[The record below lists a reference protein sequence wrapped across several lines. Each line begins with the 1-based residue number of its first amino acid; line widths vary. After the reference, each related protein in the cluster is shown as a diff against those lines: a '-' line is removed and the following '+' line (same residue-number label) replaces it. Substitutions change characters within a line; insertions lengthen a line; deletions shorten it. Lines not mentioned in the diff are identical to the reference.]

1 MIGALVFD
9 FDGLILDTETS
20 GYEAWRKIY
29 AEHDQVLPRDR
40 WLKRIGTDGSGFD
53 PMAELRARV
62 GEDLDEERVRSR
74 RMAFH
79 RAHIA
84 GLEQMPG
91 VRGCLEYARA
101 QSIGTGIA
109 SSSPGSW
116 VNGHL
121 ERLGLRHFFDE
132 VVTVEHVDA
141 AKPAPD
147 LYLRATE
154 RLGVDPGD
162 AIAVEDS
169 PNGVQ
174 SAKAAGLYCVAVPG
188 PMTRTLSF
196 ADADAVLPS
205 LDARP
210 VDEWIARA
218 ARSRA
223 ARRGTGR
230 RARYEGRGTA

>member
-1 MIGALVFD
+1 MIRALVFD

-20 GYEAWRKIY
+20 VYEAWRTVY
-29 AEHDQVLPRDR
+29 EEHDQVLPKDR
-40 WLKRIGTDGSGFD
+40 WLTRIGTDGSAFD
-53 PMAELRARV
+53 PLVDLRARV
-62 GEDLDEERVRSR
+62 GKVLDTERIRRR

-84 GLEQMPG
+84 RLDQMPG
-91 VRGCLEYARA
+91 VRACLEHARA
-101 QSIGTGIA
+101 ESIGTAIA
-109 SSSPGSW
+109 SSSPHDW

-121 ERLGLRHFFDE
+121 ERLGLAHFFDQ
-132 VVTVEHVDA
+132 VVTIEHVET

-154 RLGVDPGD
+154 LLGVNPND
-162 AIAVEDS
+162 AIALEDS

-174 SAKAAGLYCVAVPG
+174 SAKTAGLFCIAVPG

-196 ADADAVLPS
+196 EAADTILTS

-210 VDEWIARA
+210 VSEWIAQA
-218 ARSRA
+218 AATQPTHRGGEPVSPSR
-223 ARRGTGR
+223 
-230 RARYEGRGTA
+230 